1 MQRATQYCPAR
12 MNQPH
17 EPNTVMKDNDLT
29 YKLRLGPSASRR
41 LHEVLM
47 ADVRAVSACVR
58 VPTAPLT
65 GLMCK
70 RLCAQ
75 QSTFLCRH
83 AVMDYSLLLGVH
95 RNKYNLVDKRVSE
108 AEFASLMGGSAPWL
122 SRSSSQI
129 PPSPTRGACACVPLP
144 PRYLGAFP
152 CVCVGQMCPSR
163 HHKRRTHPPTLALSC
178 NAATRPLQS

>member
-1 MQRATQYCPAR
+1 

-83 AVMDYSLLLGVH
+83 AVMVCCWACIETSTTWLTNGCPRQSSL
-95 RNKYNLVDKRVSE
+95 R
-108 AEFASLMGGSAPWL
+108 
-122 SRSSSQI
+122 
-129 PPSPTRGACACVPLP
+129 
-144 PRYLGAFP
+144 
-152 CVCVGQMCPSR
+152 
-163 HHKRRTHPPTLALSC
+163 
-178 NAATRPLQS
+178 